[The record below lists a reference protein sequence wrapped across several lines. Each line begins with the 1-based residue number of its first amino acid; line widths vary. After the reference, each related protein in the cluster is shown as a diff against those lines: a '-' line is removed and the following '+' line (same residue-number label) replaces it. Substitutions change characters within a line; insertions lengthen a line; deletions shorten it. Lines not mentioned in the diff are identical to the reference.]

1 MGEGG
6 VFPMELKNGIPMR
19 TALYDEHKKLGAKM
33 IDFHGWEM
41 PLEYSSI
48 INEHM
53 SVRTCVGV
61 FDISHMGDIVIS
73 GSDVDNYVDYIFP
86 SKVSLLKENEC
97 MYTSFLNGSGNM
109 IDDTIIYRISS
120 NKFFLIPNA
129 SNINKIYNWMVE
141 NKKTYDVDIKN
152 YSDKISHI
160 AIQGPESIKVINDL
174 GMEFPETFKFLY
186 NQVEVYNEITG
197 NNSIIISGTGYTG
210 ERGVELVVPNKIA
223 VKMWKSILNNVEK
236 IGGKPCGLG
245 ARDTLRMEKG
255 MLLSGQDFNE
265 NKNPYEASI
274 SFIINY
280 DHEFIGKEKL
290 IEQKTEYRD
299 IFRGFK
305 LENKN
310 IPRNGFNIYI
320 NEEKIGNITS
330 GTISP
335 ILNIGIGL
343 GYIDRKYGKTGNNV
357 YIQIRG
363 KPVKAEVSKPK
374 IIK

>member
-1 MGEGG
+1 
-6 VFPMELKNGIPMR
+6 MEIKKGIPMR
-19 TALYDEHKKLGAKM
+19 TALYDEHIKLGAKM

-53 SVRTCVGV
+53 SVRKNVGM

-73 GSDVDNYVDYIFP
+73 GSDADNYVDYIFP
-86 SKVSLLKENEC
+86 SRVSLLKENEC
-97 MYTSFLNGSGNM
+97 MYTSFLNESGNM
-109 IDDTIIYRISS
+109 IDDTIIYRISD

-129 SNINKIYNWMVE
+129 SNINKIYNWMIE
-141 NKKTYDVDIKN
+141 NKKNYAVDIKN
-152 YSDKISHI
+152 YSDRISHI
-160 AIQGPESIKVINDL
+160 AIQGPQSINIINNL
-174 GMEFPETFKFLY
+174 GMKFPETFKFLY
-186 NQVEVYNEITG
+186 HEVEVQNVITG
-197 NNSIIISGTGYTG
+197 NNDIIISGTGYTG
-210 ERGVELVVPNKIA
+210 EKGVELVVPNKIA
-223 VKMWKSILNNVEK
+223 EEMWESVLKEIKK
-236 IGGKPCGLG
+236 IGGMPCGLG

>member
-1 MGEGG
+1 
-6 VFPMELKNGIPMR
+6 MEVKNGIHMR
-19 TALYDEHKKLGAKM
+19 TALYNEHKKLGAKM

-53 SVRTCVGV
+53 SVRNNVGA

-73 GSDVDNYVDYIFP
+73 GKDADSYVDYLFP

-97 MYTSFLNGSGNM
+97 MYTSFLNKAGNM
-109 IDDTIIYRISS
+109 IDDTIIYRISG

-129 SNINKIYNWMVE
+129 SNIDRIYNWMVE
-141 NKKTYDVDIKN
+141 NKKNYEVDVKN
-152 YSDKISHI
+152 FSDKISHI
-160 AIQGPESIKVINDL
+160 AVQGPESIKIINEL

-186 NQVEVYNEITG
+186 HKSNVYNAITEG
-197 NNSIIISGTGYTG
+197 NNIIISGTGYTG
-210 ERGVELVVPNKIA
+210 EKGVELIVPNEIA
-223 VKMWKSILNNVEK
+223 AETWEAVLNNIEK
-236 IGGKPCGLG
+236 HGGLPCGLG

-265 NKNPYEASI
+265 NKNPYEASV

-280 DHEFIGKEKL
+280 EHEFIGKNEL
-290 IEQKTEYRD
+290 IKQKTEYRD

-310 IPRNGFNIYI
+310 IPRNGFDIYI

-335 ILNIGIGL
+335 ILNLGIGL
-343 GYIDRKYGKTGNNV
+343 GYIDRKYSKAGNNV